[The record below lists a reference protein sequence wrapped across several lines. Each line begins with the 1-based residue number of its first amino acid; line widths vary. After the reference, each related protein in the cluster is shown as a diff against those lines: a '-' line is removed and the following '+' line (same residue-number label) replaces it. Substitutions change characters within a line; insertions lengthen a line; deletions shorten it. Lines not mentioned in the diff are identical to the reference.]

1 MAVVVVN
8 EMQGGEQGFY
18 EQVTSRVMPNN
29 QLPEGCLDH
38 IAGPMDGGWR
48 VITVWNSD
56 EQFER
61 FRTETLIPAMEEAG
75 RGGSVAPSVKTS
87 PVFRH
92 ITA

>member
-8 EMQGGEQGFY
+8 EMQGGEQSFY

-29 QLPEGCLDH
+29 QLPDGCRDH

-48 VITVWNSD
+48 VITVWDSD

-61 FRTETLIPAMEEAG
+61 FRTETLIPAMQEAG
-75 RGGSVAPSVKTS
+75 RGGSVAPSVTTN
-87 PVFRH
+87 PIFRH